1 MKNLNQSIAQNL
13 IMMTSLLCSLE
24 MYCRLLCR
32 KYKAYKTG
40 EALSYYSQG
49 YKLCKECELFLDW
62 IGTRCPCCNTVLRTK
77 PHNSFSKQKYRL
89 GQSFN
94 LL

>member
-1 MKNLNQSIAQNL
+1 MKDLKPFVTQKL
-13 IMMTSLLCSLE
+13 ITIVSFLCSIE
-24 MYCRLLCR
+24 MYCRLLCK

-40 EALSYYSQG
+40 DTLSYYSQG
-49 YKLCKECELFLDW
+49 YKLCKECALFLDW
-62 IGTRCPCCNTVLRTK
+62 MGTRCPCCNTVLRTK

-89 GQSFN
+89 GQTFN